1 MALSIVVVTDGG
13 VATFVVAAW
22 IGMPLESLGSVKFK
36 VSPGSITTLR
46 QTDLAADRQVSSLN
60 DLRHLS

>member
-1 MALSIVVVTDGG
+1 
-13 VATFVVAAW
+13 
-22 IGMPLESLGSVKFK
+22 MPLESLGSVKFK

-46 QTDLAADRQVSSLN
+46 QTDVAADREVSSLN